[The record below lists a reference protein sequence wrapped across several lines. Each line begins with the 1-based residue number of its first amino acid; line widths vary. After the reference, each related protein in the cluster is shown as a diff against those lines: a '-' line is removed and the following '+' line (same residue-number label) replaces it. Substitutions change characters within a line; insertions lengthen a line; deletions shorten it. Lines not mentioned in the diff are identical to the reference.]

1 MKKIITTIVVLVC
14 IATCCTFSACV
25 NANMSLEIKDKEE
38 PSYLLP
44 EARPAVE
51 RASDDVLS
59 IAKEAEVALNAGIDD
74 LTSFK
79 YICDVEYGMYPQ
91 TKADKKAVREMSRNT
106 DATGYYYSTYDGEH
120 YAKVSAAVVYGNKY
134 EFMDENEINEGETYY
149 FKVEPIK
156 WRMIGRVDLAAGNIE
171 VYLLSDLILDGME
184 FCEDYIIDDA
194 DGEWYNTESGTY
206 ANNWAYSKVRKWL
219 NDDFYKVA
227 FTAEEKERLVA
238 RNTADICSEYNPED
252 ATENVFTL
260 TYAQAVLLGD
270 TKAQVSDYARCRN
283 TFISIYPQFY
293 GNGRWWLCT
302 PGNKSYRMAYASDYN
317 TVSSIG
323 ADVISGSGE
332 SVGLE
337 CMGVRPAICITLT
350 KELLEQIIVVE
361 EEE

>member
-1 MKKIITTIVVLVC
+1 MKKIIIAVLVC
-14 IATCCTFSACV
+14 IVTSCTFSACV
-25 NANMSLEIKDKEE
+25 NANLASEIKEINE

-44 EARPAVE
+44 EAGDAIE
-51 RASDDVLS
+51 RESEDVRV
-59 IAKEAEVALNAGIDD
+59 IVNNAEAALNAGLED

-120 YAKVSAAVVYGNKY
+120 YAKVSSAVVYGNKY
-134 EFMDENEINEGETYY
+134 EFMDENVINENETYY

-156 WRMIGRVDLAAGNIE
+156 WRMIGRVDLTAGNIE
-171 VYLLSDLILDGME
+171 VYLLSDLILDSME
-184 FCEDYIIDDA
+184 FCESYVIDDA
-194 DGEWYNTESGTY
+194 DGEWYNTETGTY

-219 NDDFYKVA
+219 NEDFYKAA
-227 FTAEEKERLVA
+227 FTAEEKERLIS
-238 RNTADICSEYNPED
+238 RNTSDVCAEYNPDD

-260 TYAQAVLLGD
+260 TYAQAVMLGD
-270 TKAQVSDYARCRN
+270 SKAQVSDYARTRN
-283 TFISIYPQFY
+283 TFISIYPEFY

-302 PGNKSYRMAYASDYN
+302 PGNKSYRVAYASNYN
-317 TVSSIG
+317 MVSSIV
-323 ADVISGSGE
+323 ADVVSGSGE

-337 CMGVRPAICITLT
+337 CMGVRPAICLTLT

-361 EEE
+361 EED